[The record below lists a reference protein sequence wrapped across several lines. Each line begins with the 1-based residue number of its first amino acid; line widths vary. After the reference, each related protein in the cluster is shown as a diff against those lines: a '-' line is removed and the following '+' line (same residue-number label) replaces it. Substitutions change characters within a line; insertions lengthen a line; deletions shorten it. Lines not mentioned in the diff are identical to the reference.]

1 MDQETVPKLPDKY
14 QLENNPRSK
23 NLETQ
28 KYKEEQKHEI
38 DQWSVT
44 RQTEATRLLCYCVQ
58 FLTRI
63 SIQNIANGV
72 VTYETQHSWVV
83 SEKKSTIF
91 MFI

>member
-38 DQWSVT
+38 DQ
-44 RQTEATRLLCYCVQ
+44 
-58 FLTRI
+58 
-63 SIQNIANGV
+63 
-72 VTYETQHSWVV
+72 
-83 SEKKSTIF
+83 
-91 MFI
+91 